1 MKDCENCEHSKYYS
15 DVGYDCGLDEDEPCP
30 YNDEADVKRDGIS
43 IVIDAG
49 RMEQYIRNTIRNT
62 VEKTAREVAEREIRG
77 FITDE
82 IRRATQEAVEAS
94 VARLI
99 DEEIARYFAGEMT
112 VGGDWR
118 NPARTVTR
126 LQYMQEVITNTLDGQ
141 LKNNPIGRVCE
152 EQAKRLFRDWC
163 DKLKR
168 DINDGIKDVFTD
180 AMRQTLTDNVVNLLM
195 SNETYSRLAGSV
207 QRLIP

>member
-30 YNDEADVKRDGIS
+30 YNDEADVKLDGIN

-94 VARLI
+94 VARII
-99 DEEIARYFAGEMT
+99 DEEIARYFAGAMT

-118 NPARTVTR
+118 HPARTVGR
-126 LQYMQEVITNTLDGQ
+126 LQYMQEVITNTLDDR

-152 EQAKRLFRDWC
+152 DQARRLFQNWC

-180 AMRQTLTDNVVNLLM
+180 TMRQTLTDNVVNLLM
-195 SNETYSRLAGSV
+195 SNETYSRLVGSV
-207 QRLIP
+207 QRMIP

>member
-15 DVGYDCGLDEDEPCP
+15 DVGYDCGLDEHEPCP
-30 YNDEADVKRDGIS
+30 YNDEADVKRDGIN
-43 IVIDAG
+43 IEIDAG

-118 NPARTVTR
+118 SPARTVTR

-141 LKNNPIGRVCE
+141 LKNNPIGRMCE
-152 EQAKRLFRDWC
+152 DQAKRLFRDWC

-168 DINDGIKDVFTD
+168 DINNGIKDVFTD
-180 AMRQTLTDNVVNLLM
+180 AMRQTLTDNVINLLM
-195 SNETYSRLAGSV
+195 SNETYSRLVESV

>member
-1 MKDCENCEHSKYYS
+1 MKDCENCEHSKY
-15 DVGYDCGLDEDEPCP
+15 DCDTGYECGLDENEPCP

-62 VEKTAREVAEREIRG
+62 VANAAREVAEREIRG

-82 IRRATQEAVEAS
+82 IRNATQEAVEAS
-94 VARLI
+94 VAKII
-99 DEEIARYFAGEMT
+99 DEEIARYFAGAMT

-118 NPARTVTR
+118 RPARTVGR
-126 LQYMQEVITNTLDGQ
+126 LEYMQEVIGETLDKR
-141 LKNNPIGRVCE
+141 LKENPIGRACE
-152 EQAKRLFRDWC
+152 DQAKRLFRDWS
-163 DKLKR
+163 DKLKN
-168 DINDGIKDVFTD
+168 DINNGIKNAFTD
-180 AMRQTLTDNVVNLLM
+180 VMRQTLTDNVVSMLM
-195 SNETYSRLAGSV
+195 ANETYAKLAENM

>member
-1 MKDCENCEHSKYYS
+1 MKDCENCEHSKYDS
-15 DVGYDCGLDEDEPCP
+15 ETGYECGLDEDEPCP
-30 YNDEADVKRDGIS
+30 YNDEADVKRDGIN

-49 RMEQYIRNTIRNT
+49 RMEQYIRNTLRNT
-62 VEKTAREVAEREIRG
+62 VEKTAREVAEREICR

-94 VARLI
+94 VARI
-99 DEEIARYFAGEMT
+99 IEEEIARYFAGEMT
-112 VGGDWR
+112 VGGDWMH
-118 NPARTVTR
+118 PARTVSR

-141 LKNNPIGRVCE
+141 LKSHPIGRVCE
-152 EQAKRLFRDWC
+152 EQAKRQFRDWSE
-163 DKLKR
+163 KLKR
-168 DINDGIKDVFTD
+168 DINNGIQEMFTD

-195 SNETYSRLAGSV
+195 SNETYARLAASA

>member
-15 DVGYDCGLDEDEPCP
+15 DSGYECGLDEDEPCP
-30 YNDEADVKRDGIS
+30 YNDEADVKQDGIS
-43 IVIDAG
+43 VVIDAG

-77 FITDE
+77 FITEE

-112 VGGDWR
+112 VGGDWMR
-118 NPARTVTR
+118 PSRTVSR
-126 LQYMQEVITNTLDGQ
+126 LQYMQEVIAKTLDDK
-141 LKNNPIGRVCE
+141 LKNNPIDRVCE
-152 EQAKRLFRDWC
+152 DQAKRLFRDWC

-195 SNETYSRLAGSV
+195 SNETYSRLVGSV